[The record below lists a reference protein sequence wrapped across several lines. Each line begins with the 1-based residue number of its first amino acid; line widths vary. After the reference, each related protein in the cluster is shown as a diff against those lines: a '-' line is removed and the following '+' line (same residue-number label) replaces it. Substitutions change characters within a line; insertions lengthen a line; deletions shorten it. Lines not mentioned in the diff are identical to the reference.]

1 MLTNEDRVRLL
12 GFRVRHDINQLHFS
26 RGIISRN
33 QLSNIE
39 NGKSSTTEKVLY
51 QLYLRFC
58 EYMIALNDYN
68 RFDFESLVNFGPYK
82 KLQNALDLYDRVCEE
97 PLTDEEINQINL
109 TLNHHHLG
117 LINTF
122 VFEKIGDIFIARG
135 DEDNAFTF
143 YLKAYYNM
151 TSSHSDEINIHY
163 LVNFLGKITK
173 LGLKLRKTF
182 NVIEILDHLDFLKN
196 GMEGG
201 DQSRDY
207 LYDLAM
213 SYQMM
218 NLNDKAL
225 ETCKRI
231 ELINFNEGEIS
242 KSSVG
247 KSFHLMGNIYYETG
261 AQDLGKK
268 YHEKAQ
274 KILLTHG
281 EKEDLGS
288 LEMDINR
295 YTA

>member
-68 RFDFESLVNFGPYK
+68 RFDFESLVNFTPYK
-82 KLQNALDLYDRVCEE
+82 KLQNALNLYDRVCEE
-97 PLTDEEINQINL
+97 VLSDEDINEINL
-109 TLNHHHLG
+109 TLNHYPLG

-122 VFEKIGDIFIARG
+122 VYEKIGDIFIDRG
-135 DEDNAFTF
+135 DEDNGFTF

-151 TSSHSDEINIHY
+151 TSCHSDEINSHY
-163 LVNFLGKITK
+163 LMKFLNKVAK

-182 NVIEILDHLDFLKN
+182 NAVEILDHLDFLKKAS
-196 GMEGG
+196 EGG
-201 DQSRDY
+201 DQSCDY
-207 LYDLAM
+207 LYDLAL

-218 NLNDKAL
+218 SLNDKAL

-247 KSFHLMGNIYYETG
+247 KSFHLMGNIYHDGG
-261 AQDLGKK
+261 ANDLGKK
-268 YHEKAQ
+268 YHDKAQ
-274 KILLTHG
+274 KILLNFG
-281 EKEDLGS
+281 EQEDLRS